1 MKPSIIPIPSKIT
14 YLAGCSKVTDQTEV
28 YYSLNN
34 SIESEG
40 YELAIENNRVLISY
54 SDERGKFY
62 ALQTLKQIIATC
74 EGVCENLTIEDKPRF
89 KYRGFHLDCCRHF
102 FNVEETK
109 KIIDVAAAFKMNVF
123 HWHLTDDQGWRMPIS
138 KHPLLTEIGGKRHT
152 SAFGGVIEEG
162 EYCYYFTKDEIV
174 EIIKYCEERFITVIP
189 EIEMPGHSTSV
200 LATYPDLGCTGEEIK
215 VQIKEG
221 IFDTVLCLG
230 NEKTYEFLYEVLD
243 EVCEIF
249 PSKYIHIGGDEAPRT
264 KWKECEKCKK
274 KAADL
279 GVKNF
284 DEFQGVFINH
294 IAEYLAEKGKVAI
307 TWNESLKGG
316 KLSTENIIVQRW
328 MDKKGLSYDFANR
341 GGKIIESEF
350 YRYYLD
356 YPYGMTPVSKTY
368 NYRPISKKIKDPTSV
383 IGIEGEIW
391 TEYIR
396 DFDRLCYQTF
406 PRLLAICESAWSIES
421 NKNYKEFTR
430 RHEALRN
437 YTESYGITIPDV
449 SEWSMPPIARL
460 RDIIKFFKGSINTE
474 NIRNLVNKD
483 DK

>member
-1 MKPSIIPIPSKIT
+1 MKPSIIPIPYKIRYLAGSSKIT
-14 YLAGCSKVTDQTEV
+14 NQTEV
-28 YYSLNN
+28 FYDLDS
-34 SIESEG
+34 SILPEG
-40 YELAIENNRVLISY
+40 YGLAIENNRVLISH
-54 SDERGKFY
+54 SDDSGKFY
-62 ALQTLKQIIATC
+62 AHQTLKQIIATC
-74 EGVCENLTIEDKPRF
+74 DGVCENLIIEDKPRF

-109 KIIDVAAAFKMNVF
+109 KLIDVAAAFKMNVF

-138 KHPLLTEIGGKRHT
+138 KHPLLTEIGAKRHM
-152 SAFGGVIEEG
+152 SAFGGVIDEN
-162 EYCYYFTKDEIV
+162 EYFYSFTKEEIV
-174 EIIKYCEERFITVIP
+174 EIINYCKKRFMTVIP
-189 EIEMPGHSTSV
+189 EIEMPGHATSV
-200 LATYPDLGCTGEEIK
+200 LATYPELGCTGEEIK

-230 NEKTYEFLYEVLD
+230 NEKTYRFLYEVLD

-264 KWKECEKCKK
+264 KWKNCEKCNK
-274 KAADL
+274 KAKEL
-279 GVKNF
+279 GVKDY
-284 DEFQGVFINH
+284 DEFQGVFIDH
-294 IAEYLAEKGKVAI
+294 IAEYLKTKGRIAI
-307 TWNESLKGG
+307 TWNESLKGD
-316 KLSTENIIVQRW
+316 KLSPENIIVQRW
-328 MDKKGLSYDFANR
+328 MNKKGLSYNFANK

-368 NYRPISKKIKDPTSV
+368 NYRPVSKKVKNSNSV

-391 TEYIR
+391 TEHIR
-396 DFDRLCYQTF
+396 NFDRLCYQTF
-406 PRLLAICESAWSIES
+406 PRLLAISESAWSKEE
-421 NKNYKEFTR
+421 NKNYKDFMK

-437 YTESYGITIPDV
+437 YTESYGITIPGV
-449 SEWSMPPIARL
+449 SEWSMSPLARL

-474 NIRNLVNKD
+474 NIRSLVRND